1 MTRASFFAF
10 LGSLSFAIAANI
22 TQRIITAAE
31 IDGIDL
37 FSLPFASEALASI
50 EQLHAPTN
58 QFSIPTAVRN
68 GSRVDIHAH
77 VVPPWYRAAVPY
89 TAQSPTPEWSVE
101 RHLEFMANNSIR
113 NSVLS
118 ISAPGST
125 VFPDSEEKSVAL
137 ARLLNAY
144 LAILAKVAP
153 KQFSFFAV
161 TPLPYTDA
169 AITEAKY
176 ATRVLGAVG
185 IGLLSNHEGYYLGN
199 RSFTPFFQY
208 LDESPGGRKS
218 IFVHPNAPCLHAGN
232 GSLIDA
238 NPTPYPSGLVELY
251 IETARTFMDLT
262 ISRTVANFT
271 HLHWIVPHAGGAF
284 PSIEDRFITSQS
296 ADVIALSKALYR
308 TRFWWDAAGPV
319 FPHQVLGLLGYGV
332 PSSQL
337 LYGSDFPY
345 APPFSYAYEIAAI
358 QNASFLDPAEKR
370 SLFEGNIDEALGC

>member
-137 ARLLNAY
+137 ARLLKAY
-144 LAILAKVAP
+144 LAIV
-153 KQFSFFAV
+153 
-161 TPLPYTDA
+161 
-169 AITEAKY
+169 
-176 ATRVLGAVG
+176 
-185 IGLLSNHEGYYLGN
+185 
-199 RSFTPFFQY
+199 
-208 LDESPGGRKS
+208 
-218 IFVHPNAPCLHAGN
+218 
-232 GSLIDA
+232 
-238 NPTPYPSGLVELY
+238 
-251 IETARTFMDLT
+251 
-262 ISRTVANFT
+262 
-271 HLHWIVPHAGGAF
+271 
-284 PSIEDRFITSQS
+284 
-296 ADVIALSKALYR
+296 
-308 TRFWWDAAGPV
+308 
-319 FPHQVLGLLGYGV
+319 
-332 PSSQL
+332 
-337 LYGSDFPY
+337 
-345 APPFSYAYEIAAI
+345 
-358 QNASFLDPAEKR
+358 SFL
-370 SLFEGNIDEALGC
+370 SFN

>member
-1 MTRASFFAF
+1 MRICFLAF
-10 LGSLSFAIAANI
+10 LGSFTHATAANT
-22 TQRIITAAE
+22 TQQIITAAQS
-31 IDGIDL
+31 DGINV

-50 EQLHAPTN
+50 EELYVHASNLPVPEKV
-58 QFSIPTAVRN
+58 QN
-68 GSRVDIHAH
+68 GSRVDVHAH
-77 VVPPWYRAAVPY
+77 VVPPWYHAAVPF
-89 TAQSPTPEWSVE
+89 TAQSPTPEWSIDK
-101 RHLEFMANNSIR
+101 HLEFMANNSIR

-125 VFPDSEEKSVAL
+125 VFPGSEEKSVAL
-137 ARLLNAY
+137 ARLLNEY
-144 LAILAKVAP
+144 LAVLAKVAP
-153 KQFSFFAV
+153 KQFSFFV
-161 TPLPYTDA
+161 VVPLPYTEA

-185 IGLLSNHEGYYLGN
+185 MGLLSNHEGYYLGN
-199 RSFTPFFQY
+199 RSFTPFFQF
-208 LDESPGGRKS
+208 LDESLEGRRS
-218 IFVHPNAPCLHAGN
+218 IFVHPNAPCLHGEN

-238 NPTPYPSGLVELY
+238 NPIELY
-251 IETARTFMDLT
+251 FETARTFMDLT
-262 ISRTVANFT
+262 ISRTIANFT
-271 HLHWIVPHAGGAF
+271 RLHWIVPHAGGAF

-296 ADVIALSKALYR
+296 ADVIALSKAAYS

-370 SLFEGNIDEALGC
+370 SLFEGNVEKALGP